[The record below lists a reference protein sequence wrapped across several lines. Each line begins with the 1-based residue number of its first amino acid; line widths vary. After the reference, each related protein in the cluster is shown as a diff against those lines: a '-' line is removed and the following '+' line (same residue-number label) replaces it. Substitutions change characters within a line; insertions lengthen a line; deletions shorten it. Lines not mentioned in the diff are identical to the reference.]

1 MRWFMKL
8 QKHFFFQFFLIIL
21 LNLNVSAQTDTII
34 TPYNVVKIKSIGE
47 VVLSPDGKQI
57 AYTVIVPRDV
67 NDEVGFAYRE
77 LYLMDSD
84 GTNQKPFITGK
95 VSVGNITFS
104 PDGKLIAFTGRFEQ
118 DKAIQVYAIP
128 IDGGEKFKL
137 FESSEN
143 IVQFK
148 FHPDGKR
155 IFYTAQNPISDKIK
169 NLNRKGFNQ
178 IIYEEDWQH
187 LNLYCYNLETKNSVQ
202 ITSECTVF
210 DFVISNNGK
219 YIAAAIAPRNL
230 VDDSYMFKR
239 IYLIDLS
246 NNKKELLIDNP
257 GKLGNFEFSPDDKFL
272 VFNSGVDIY
281 DPSASSAY
289 VVEVPNKGKK
299 FSDLRNYSEKFEG
312 TVNWVGW
319 KDNQTL
325 LFTAEEGV
333 YLPLSEQKLNDRLR
347 KLVTPSNTVVRRVI
361 YNKNT
366 GDYFLV
372 LSKINH
378 PNEIYLFN
386 KKDEFKRLTNV
397 NPWLE
402 KVRFAKQEEIRY
414 FARDGLEITGV
425 LIYPL
430 NYEMGKKY
438 PLIVNVHGGPEAA
451 DQNAWVT
458 SYASW
463 GQMAAARGY
472 FVFMPNYRSSNG
484 RGVELSKMGQK
495 DLGGKEFDDV
505 IDGIDYLINKGFVDK
520 DRVGIGGG
528 SYGGYFSAWAAT
540 KYSDRFAA
548 AVMFVGISN
557 QISKRGTTDIPYE
570 DYYVHWRIW
579 SWENYDL
586 VWDRSPL
593 KYVTNCKTPVLIL
606 HGKDDPRV
614 SVTQSMELYRAL
626 KVLNQVPVRLVL
638 YPGEGHGN
646 VRTQSRLDYAIRTME
661 WFDFYVK
668 DKNSLDKIPDKYI
681 DYKLD

>member
-1 MRWFMKL
+1 MKIRNL
-8 QKHFFFQFFLIIL
+8 IFIKLIYLLFLFS
-21 LNLNVSAQTDTII
+21 VSYSQTDTII
-34 TPYNVVKIKSIGE
+34 TPYNVIKIKSIGE
-47 VVLSPDGKQI
+47 VVLSPDGGLI

-67 NDEVGFAYRE
+67 NDEPGFAYRE
-77 LYLMDSD
+77 LYVMKSD
-84 GTNQKPFITGK
+84 GSNQKPFITGK
-95 VSVGNITFS
+95 VSIGNITFS
-104 PDGKLIAFTGRFEQ
+104 PDGKLIVFTARFEN
-118 DKAIQVYAIP
+118 DKAVQVYAIP
-128 IDGGEKFKL
+128 VDGGEKFKL
-137 FESSEN
+137 FETTES
-143 IVQFK
+143 VLQFRY
-148 FHPDGKR
+148 HPNGKV
-155 IFYTAQNPISDKIK
+155 IYYTSQNPVPDKIK
-169 NLNRKGFNQ
+169 NLQRKGFNQ

-187 LNLYCYNLETKNSVQ
+187 INLYKYDLEKKKSEQ
-202 ITSECTVF
+202 ITSDCTVF
-210 DFVISNNGK
+210 DFVVSNTGK

-239 IYLIDLS
+239 LHLIDLET
-246 NNKKELLIDNP
+246 NQKELLIDNP
-257 GKLGNFEFSPDDKFL
+257 GKLGNFEFSPNDKYL
-272 VFNSGVDIY
+272 VFNSAVDIY
-281 DPSASSAY
+281 DPASSSMF
-289 VVEVPNKGKK
+289 VIEVPNKNKK
-299 FSDLRNYSEKFEG
+299 FTDLKNYSDKFEG

-333 YLPLSEQKLNDRLR
+333 YLPLSEQNVNASTR
-347 KLVTPSNTVVRRVI
+347 KLVTPANTVVRRVI
-361 YNKNT
+361 FDKNS
-366 GDYFLV
+366 GNYFLV
-372 LSKINH
+372 LSKYNH

-386 KKDEFKRLTNV
+386 KKGEFRRLTNV
-397 NPWLE
+397 NPWLD
-402 KVRFAKQEEIRY
+402 KVKFARQEEVRY
-414 FARDGLEITGV
+414 NARDGLEITGV

-430 NYEMGKKY
+430 NYEEGKRY

-458 SYASW
+458 SYGSW

-472 FVFMPNYRSSNG
+472 FVFMPNYRASNG
-484 RGVELSKMGQK
+484 RGVEFSKMGQM

-505 IDGIDYLINKGFVDK
+505 IDGIDYLINKGLVDK

-540 KYSDRFAA
+540 KYSDRFAG

-579 SWENYDL
+579 SWENFDL

-593 KYVTNCKTPVLIL
+593 KYVTNCKTPILIL
-606 HGKDDPRV
+606 HGKEDPRV

-626 KVLNQVPVRLVL
+626 KTLNQAPVRLVL

-646 VRTQSRLDYAIRTME
+646 ARTHSRLDYAIRTME

-668 DKNSLDKIPDKYI
+668 DKNSFDKIPDKYV
-681 DYKLD
+681 DYKVD

>member
-1 MRWFMKL
+1 MKIKKYL
-8 QKHFFFQFFLIIL
+8 FQPIYFLLLFFSLSF
-21 LNLNVSAQTDTII
+21 SQTDTIL

-47 VVLSPDGKQI
+47 VVLSPDGKFI

-67 NDEVGFAYRE
+67 QDEPGSAYRE
-77 LYLMDSD
+77 LYVMNSD
-84 GTNQKPFITGK
+84 GSNQKPFVTGK

-104 PDGKLIAFTGRFEQ
+104 PDGKLIVFTGRFEN
-118 DKAIQVYAIP
+118 DKATQVYAIP
-128 IDGGEKFKL
+128 VDGGEKFKL
-137 FESSEN
+137 FETNESV
-143 IVQFK
+143 IQFK
-148 FHPDGKR
+148 FHPNGKA
-155 IFYTAQNPISDKIK
+155 IFYTAQNPVPEKIK
-169 NLNRKGFNQ
+169 NLQRKGFNQ

-187 LNLYCYNLETKNSVQ
+187 INLYKYDLEQKKSEQV
-202 ITSECTVF
+202 TSDCTVF
-210 DFVISNNGK
+210 DFVVSNTGK

-246 NNKKELLIDNP
+246 NNQKELLIDNP
-257 GKLGNFEFSPDDKFL
+257 GKLGNFEFSPDDKHL
-272 VFNSGVDIY
+272 VFNSAVDIY
-281 DPSASSAY
+281 DPASSSMY

-299 FSDLRNYSEKFEG
+299 FTDLRNYSDKFEG

-319 KDNQTL
+319 KDNQTV

-333 YLPLSEQKLNDRLR
+333 YLPLSEQKLESPTRRLI
-347 KLVTPSNTVVRRVI
+347 TPANSVVRNVL
-361 YNKNT
+361 YDKKT
-366 GDYFLV
+366 GNFILV
-372 LSKINH
+372 LSKSNH
-378 PNEIYLFN
+378 PNEIYSFN
-386 KKDEFKRLTNV
+386 KKGEFKRLTNV
-397 NPWLE
+397 NPWLD
-402 KVRFAKQEEIRY
+402 KVKFGRQEEIRY
-414 FARDGLEITGV
+414 SARDGLEITGV

-430 NYEMGKKY
+430 NYEEGKRY
-438 PLIVNVHGGPEAA
+438 PMIVYVHGGPEAA
-451 DQNAWVT
+451 VQDAWNT
-458 SYASW
+458 SYGSW

-472 FVFMPNYRSSNG
+472 FVFMPNYRASNG
-484 RGVELSKMGQK
+484 RGVEFSKMGQM

-505 IDGIDYLINKGFVDK
+505 IDGIDFLINKGIVDK

-540 KYSDRFAA
+540 KYSERFAG

-557 QISKRGTTDIPYE
+557 QISKRGTTDIPFE

-579 SWENYDL
+579 PWENFDL

-593 KYVTNCKTPVLIL
+593 KYATNCKTPILIL

-626 KVLNQVPVRLVL
+626 KILNQAPVRLVL

-646 VRTQSRLDYAIRTME
+646 AKTQSRLDFAIRTME

-668 DKNSLDKIPDKYI
+668 EKNSFNKIPDKYI
-681 DYKLD
+681 DYKLE

>member
-1 MRWFMKL
+1 MKFN
-8 QKHFFFQFFLIIL
+8 KNIIL
-21 LNLNVSAQTDTII
+21 QILLILFVSTLSYSQVDTII

-47 VVLSPDGKQI
+47 VALSPNGKLI
-57 AYTVIVPRDV
+57 AYTVIVPREV
-67 NDEVGFAYRE
+67 NDEPGFAYRE
-77 LYLMDSD
+77 LYLMNND
-84 GTNQKPFITGK
+84 GSNKRSFITGK
-95 VSVGNITFS
+95 VSIGNITFS
-104 PDGKLIAFTGRFEQ
+104 PDGKFIAFTGRFEN
-118 DKAIQVYAIP
+118 DKSTQVYVIP

-137 FESSEN
+137 FETPESV
-143 IVQFK
+143 IQFK
-148 FHPDGKR
+148 YSPDGKT
-155 IFYTAQNPISDKIK
+155 IYFTSQEAVPDKIK
-169 NLNRKGFNQ
+169 KLRNKGFNQ

-187 LNLYCYNLETKNSVQ
+187 INLYKYDLEKKKIEQ
-202 ITSECTVF
+202 LTSDCTVF
-210 DFVISNNGK
+210 EFVVSNSGK

-239 IYLIDLS
+239 LHLIDLS
-246 NNKKELLIDNP
+246 NNQKELLIDNP
-257 GKLGNFEFSPDDKFL
+257 GKLGNFEFSPDDKYL
-272 VFNSGVDIY
+272 VFNSAVDIN
-281 DPSASSAY
+281 DPASSSMY
-289 VVEVPNKGKK
+289 VVEVPNKEKK
-299 FSDLRNYSEKFEG
+299 FSELRNYSEKFEG

-333 YLPLSEQKLNDRLR
+333 YIPLSEQGLNSPNR
-347 KLVTPSNTVVRRVI
+347 KLITPANTVVRKVI
-361 YNKNT
+361 YDQVSKK
-366 GDYFLV
+366 YYLV
-372 LSKINH
+372 ISKFNH
-378 PNEIYLFN
+378 PNEIYSFDV
-386 KKDEFKRLTNV
+386 KGGFKRLTNV

-402 KVRFAKQEEIRY
+402 NVRFARQEEVRY
-414 FARDGLEITGV
+414 FARDGLEITAV

-430 NYEMGKKY
+430 NYEPGKRY

-451 DQNAWVT
+451 DQNGWVT
-458 SYASW
+458 SYGNW

-472 FVFMPNYRSSNG
+472 FVFMPNYRASNG
-484 RGVELSKMGQK
+484 RGVEFSKMGQK

-505 IDGIDYLINKGFVDK
+505 IDGIDYLIDRGFVDK

-540 KYSDRFAA
+540 KYSDRFAG

-579 SWENYDL
+579 SWEDFDL

-593 KYVTNCKTPVLIL
+593 KYATNCKTPILIL

-614 SVTQSMELYRAL
+614 SVTQSMEMYRAL
-626 KVLNQVPVRLVL
+626 KILNQAPVRLVL

-646 VRTQSRLDYAIRTME
+646 ARTQSRLDFAIRTLE

-668 DKNSLDKIPDKYI
+668 DKNPFDKIPDKYV
-681 DYKLD
+681 DYKIE